1 MRFQSA
7 AALWVTCRMI
17 QKSLNTAALS
27 LALLLTATAAS
38 AQSPTPSTPAK
49 KELVTRLLKLQQ
61 PGIESLAR
69 TLAEQPAA
77 EMLDGAAVALRS
89 RVAADKQEAVAKDIQ
104 ADTKKYLDEAVPLV
118 RSRAIQLAPSTV
130 GTVLDQKFSEDELR
144 KIVTL
149 LESPE
154 YAKYQQHLG
163 EMQQSLQVKLVAD
176 TRGNIETKLRTLE
189 QSIGTRLGV
198 STPANGNKPAAPKPA
213 GK

>member
-1 MRFQSA
+1 
-7 AALWVTCRMI
+7 MI
-17 QKSLNTAALS
+17 QKSLNTTALS
-27 LALLLTATAAS
+27 LALLLTTTAAS
-38 AQSPTPSTPAK
+38 AQAPAPSTPAK

-61 PGIESLAR
+61 PGIEAMSRAMV
-69 TLAEQPAA
+69 EQPAA
-77 EMLDGAAVALRS
+77 QMLDRAAAALPARI
-89 RVAADKQEAVAKDIQ
+89 APDKQEAVAKEIE

-118 RSRAIQLAPSTV
+118 RGRALQLAPSTV
-130 GTVLDQKFSEDELR
+130 GTVIEQKFSEDELR

-154 YAKYQQHLG
+154 YAKYLQLSG
-163 EMQQSLQVKLVAD
+163 EMQQALQVKLVAD

>member
-1 MRFQSA
+1 
-7 AALWVTCRMI
+7 MI

-27 LALLLTATAAS
+27 LALLLTTTAAF

-61 PGIESLAR
+61 PGIEAMSRAMV
-69 TLAEQPAA
+69 EQPAA
-77 EMLDGAAVALRS
+77 QMLDGAAVALRS
-89 RVAADKQEAVAKDIQ
+89 RIAADKQEAVAKEIQ

-118 RSRAIQLAPSTV
+118 RGRALQLAPSTV
-130 GTVLDQKFSEDELR
+130 GTVIEQKFTEDELR
-144 KIVTL
+144 KIVAL

-154 YAKYQQHLG
+154 YAKYQQLSG
-163 EMQQSLQVKLVAD
+163 EMQEALQVKLVAD
-176 TRGNIETKLRTLE
+176 TRGTIETKLRTLE
-189 QSIGTRLGV
+189 QSIGTRLGM

>member
-1 MRFQSA
+1 
-7 AALWVTCRMI
+7 MI
-17 QKSLNTAALS
+17 QKSLKSAALS
-27 LALLLTATAAS
+27 FALLLIATTATAQTPA
-38 AQSPTPSTPAK
+38 PSTPAK

-89 RVAADKQEAVAKDIQ
+89 RVAADKQEAVAKEIQ

-118 RSRAIQLAPSTV
+118 RGRAIQLAPTTV
-130 GTVLDQKFSEDELR
+130 GTVLEQKFTEDELR
-144 KIVTL
+144 KIVAL

-154 YAKYQQHLG
+154 YAKYQQLLG
-163 EMQQSLQVKLVAD
+163 EMQQALQVKLVAD

-189 QSIGTRLGV
+189 QSIGTRLGM
-198 STPANGNKPAAPKPA
+198 TTAPNGNKPAAAKPA
-213 GK
+213 AK